1 VEAFHKIIE
10 DEFYECEDYKNE
22 DDFLA
27 KAYSYLLFFNYE
39 RENTNKDNKSPYQ
52 ILKEKEPYL
61 DDKILNLAPI
71 RLEWLAEEMKTN
83 NDYKKSVY
91 HLPLLPKI

>member
-39 RENTNKDNKSPYQ
+39 RENTNKDN
-52 ILKEKEPYL
+52 
-61 DDKILNLAPI
+61 NLVI
-71 RLEWLAEEMKTN
+71 K
-83 NDYKKSVY
+83 YSKKKN
-91 HLPLLPKI
+91 LI